1 VTVDRRAFTERTALA
16 WNRSGL
22 ALAATGAL
30 VLRTAERTD
39 RAALGEALAAVLFA
53 AAASMLAYGEK
64 LYRRRATHS
73 EPEARGR
80 ALWLIAAVTVVV
92 AAASLALALVG

>member
-1 VTVDRRAFTERTALA
+1 MTVDRRAFTERTALA

-39 RAALGEALAAVLFA
+39 QPVLGEALAAVLFTA
-53 AAASMLAYGEK
+53 AAWVWIYGVK

-80 ALWLIAAVTVVV
+80 ALGLLTALTVLV